1 MSLPAV
7 CPSGLA
13 GTVRGMRVKEERILA
28 DRQLAKAG
36 GQVDALLAACWL
48 ATTDAGPYAL
58 GDAPIDWG
66 KVLVGDRA
74 HVLFQIRI
82 ATYGADY
89 AFRVTCERDA
99 CREPID
105 WQIDLA
111 ALPMRPLPEASRVG
125 FVAGN
130 KLETQLPDGTRVTY
144 RLLTGA
150 DERALPALRRQAPDR
165 IVSTLLAHRIVAI
178 EGVSPKDRRAF
189 LEDLPMRDATEL
201 MRELD
206 QADGGLETQIDIAC
220 PACGQEQSLALPFG
234 RDFLLPTSTT
244 SRTSGPSPRSLGSTS
259 TSGAR

>member
-1 MSLPAV
+1 VSLPVV

-13 GTVRGMRVKEERILA
+13 GTVRGMKVKEERILA

-48 ATTDAGPYAL
+48 TTTDAGPYAL
-58 GDAPIDWG
+58 GDGPIDWS

-82 ATYGADY
+82 ATYGPEY

-99 CREPID
+99 CRDPID
-105 WQIDLA
+105 WQIDLS

-165 IVSTLLAHRIVAI
+165 IVSTLLGHRIVAI
-178 EGVSPKDRRAF
+178 DGVQPKDRRAF
-189 LEDLPMRDATEL
+189 LEDLPMRDAAAL

-206 QADGGLETQIDIAC
+206 QADGGIETQIDIAC
-220 PACGQEQSLALPFG
+220 PACGTEQRLELPFAG
-234 RDFLLPTSTT
+234 RDFFLPTT
-244 SRTSGPSPRSLGSTS
+244 SRAPSPRSLGSTS
-259 TSGAR
+259 TSGAG